1 VKFEIEHHFDAPV
14 ARVADLM
21 LDPQFEASVKL
32 PDVAL
37 PEVRAAGSEGTVTT
51 LRLRY
56 EYTGSLDPIARRLI
70 GANKLTWIQE
80 ARFDRA
86 TNSGTLSIEA
96 EADPKKLNAHATLTL
111 RPNGLDACVRRLA
124 GDFVVKVPIVG
135 GSAER
140 RILPGVLTRLD
151 VEADALRAR
160 LGDTV

>member
-1 VKFEIEHHFDAPV
+1 MKFEVEHHFDAPV

-21 LDPQFEASVKL
+21 LDPQFEASVQL

-37 PEVRAAGSEGTVTT
+37 PEVLAAESEGTVTT
-51 LRLRY
+51 LRMRY
-56 EYTGSLDPIARRLI
+56 EYTGSLDPIARRII
-70 GANKLTWIQE
+70 GASKLTWIQE

-96 EADPKKLNAHATLTL
+96 EVNPKQLNAHATLTL
-111 RPNGLDACVRRLA
+111 SPNGDDACARRLA
-124 GDFVVKVPIVG
+124 GDFVVKVPIIG
-135 GSAER
+135 GAAER
-140 RILPGVLTRLD
+140 RILPGVLARLD